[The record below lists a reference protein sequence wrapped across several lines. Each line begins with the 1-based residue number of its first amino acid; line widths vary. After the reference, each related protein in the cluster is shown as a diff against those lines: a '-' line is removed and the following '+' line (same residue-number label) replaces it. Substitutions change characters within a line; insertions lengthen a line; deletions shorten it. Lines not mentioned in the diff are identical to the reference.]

1 MSSTEETAVGTT
13 SGGASRRKRVWRRI
27 GLGVGV
33 LVAVLILLVGT
44 LYVYPLGSDRLK
56 NAEPKTLSFA
66 EASAEGAAVVQQDTA
81 NNQVLPECRTLLR
94 VHPQKTAKAVLMLH
108 GYTSCPKD
116 YVELAQLF
124 YDRGYNVYA
133 PRESHHGLTD
143 VGESSKV
150 GTDGLADYADTS
162 MNIVAGLGSE
172 VGVIGLSGGGVLA
185 TWLAEY
191 RPDVVSH
198 VLFLSPF
205 YQPAAS
211 QAPSFALRP
220 LTVLYGY
227 HVLPDRKVGSTNFT
241 LSGLAQYLRITR
253 NFRDDPTNAKLRSV
267 AVVTSAKDPN
277 IDLDKAFAVPTRLA
291 EANDL
296 KVTTH
301 EFPPEANLPH
311 NIVSPANLG
320 ARAGEIENLY
330 FELYEG

>member
-1 MSSTEETAVGTT
+1 MSSTEETSVRT
-13 SGGASRRKRVWRRI
+13 SGGTSRRTRVWRRI
-27 GLGVGV
+27 GLVVGV
-33 LVAVLILLVGT
+33 LVAVLVILVGT
-44 LYVYPLGSDRLK
+44 LYVYPLGSDRLH

-66 EASAEGAAVVQQDTA
+66 DASAAGEAAVQQDTA
-81 NNQVLPECRTLLR
+81 NSQVLPECRSLLR

-116 YVELAQLF
+116 YVALAQLF

-133 PRESHHGLTD
+133 PRESHHGLKD

-150 GTDGLADYADTS
+150 GSDGLADYADTA
-162 MNIVAGLGSE
+162 MNVVAGLGDE

-191 RPDVVSH
+191 RPDAVSH
-198 VLFLSPF
+198 VLLLSPF

-211 QAPSFALRP
+211 QAPSFVLRP

-253 NFRDDPTNAKLRSV
+253 NFRDDPKNPKLRSIAV
-267 AVVTSAKDPN
+267 ATSVKDPN
-277 IDLDKAFAVPTRLA
+277 IDLDKAFEVPTELA

-296 KVTTH
+296 KATTH
-301 EFPPEANLPH
+301 EFPAELNLPH
-311 NIVSPANLG
+311 NIVNPDNLG
-320 ARAGEIENLY
+320 SHAAEIENLY